1 MLEASGLSKSY
12 GQVRALRQLDLRV
25 NPGEIY
31 CLLGANGAGKTTT
44 LNIFLGFVEPTAGT
58 ARVDQIDVVS
68 DPISARRRVAYIPET
83 VTLYSALSGLENLD
97 YFARLSGQRHATE
110 ALRGFLTQAGL
121 PAAAHDRTL
130 ETYSK
135 GMRQKVGIAIAIA
148 RDAAALLLDE
158 PTSGLDPKASNE
170 FSEQIVA
177 MAARGTAI
185 LMATHDLFRAR
196 ESGTRIGIMRD
207 GQLRREFHAKDIG
220 HRELEDEYLKTMQEG

>member
-1 MLEASGLSKSY
+1 VLEASGLSKSY

-135 GMRQKVGIAIAIA
+135 GMRQKVGIAIAD
-148 RDAAALLLDE
+148 RK
-158 PTSGLDPKASNE
+158 S
-170 FSEQIVA
+170 
-177 MAARGTAI
+177 
-185 LMATHDLFRAR
+185 
-196 ESGTRIGIMRD
+196 TRLNSSHIQKSRMPSS
-207 GQLRREFHAKDIG
+207 A
-220 HRELEDEYLKTMQEG
+220 